1 MKKVL
6 SAFILL
12 FAAAVSAFGGAKKI
26 DASSNE
32 KLQETFFEA
41 LTAI

>member
-12 FAAAVSAFGGAKKI
+12 FAAAAAFGGAKKI

-32 KLQETFFEA
+32 KLQETFF
-41 LTAI
+41 